1 MLLLKIVEQYIF
13 SQKKTYYAVQYV
25 IIKIITKLSI
35 LIFFTVEK
43 WKRKKLCLFHFTSAK
58 P

>member
-43 WKRKKLCLFHFTSAK
+43 
-58 P
+58 